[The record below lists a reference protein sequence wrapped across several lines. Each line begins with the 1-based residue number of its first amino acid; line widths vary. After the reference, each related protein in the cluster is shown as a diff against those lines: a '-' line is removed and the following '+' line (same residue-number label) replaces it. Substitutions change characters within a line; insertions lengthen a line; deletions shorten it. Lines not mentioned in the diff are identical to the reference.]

1 MRKVRSLLYKKK
13 ITFIRRMNIQEFSK
27 KKFITNIIFGQKM
40 INDLS
45 LNKKK
50 NVNIEYFLNYLN
62 CFKKYL
68 NENWESKIEIDKYT
82 DLIPQDIENKLMI
95 DSEILLK
102 NNHNIEPYCKK
113 AIKIISPLALFQYN
127 CYHYK
132 LVKLESTHYDLM
144 SILYYNNEI
153 IGYVCCAKRS
163 SGYKNIYIVLLR
175 KYDKKFYEMKNKKI
189 VVINEISED
198 ISFYEKECYT
208 RYIKHIRSQLFSVL
222 YEVLKDNKTIRNIVC
237 IGDEEGGNFLQ
248 LFLVDFLNNKND
260 FYIKIDDFE
269 LYLFS
274 NNTAKLSTDTFYK
287 EFIELFGKNSLITC
301 FSEKNDAHKTWENM
315 ENMNIILL

>member
-1 MRKVRSLLYKKK
+1 
-13 ITFIRRMNIQEFSK
+13 MNIQEFSK
-27 KKFITNIIFGQKM
+27 KKFITNIIFGQKL

-50 NVNIEYFLNYLN
+50 DVNIEYFLNYLN

-82 DLIPQDIENKLMI
+82 GLIPKDIENKLMT

-113 AIKIISPLALFQYN
+113 TIKIISPLALFQFN

-260 FYIKIDDFE
+260 FYIKIEDFE

>member
-1 MRKVRSLLYKKK
+1 
-13 ITFIRRMNIQEFSK
+13 MNIQEFSK

-82 DLIPQDIENKLMI
+82 DLIPQDIENKLMT

-132 LVKLESTHYDLM
+132 LVKLE
-144 SILYYNNEI
+144 
-153 IGYVCCAKRS
+153 
-163 SGYKNIYIVLLR
+163 LR
-175 KYDKKFYEMKNKKI
+175 KK
-189 VVINEISED
+189 VI
-198 ISFYEKECYT
+198 
-208 RYIKHIRSQLFSVL
+208 RV
-222 YEVLKDNKTIRNIVC
+222 
-237 IGDEEGGNFLQ
+237 
-248 LFLVDFLNNKND
+248 
-260 FYIKIDDFE
+260 
-269 LYLFS
+269 
-274 NNTAKLSTDTFYK
+274 
-287 EFIELFGKNSLITC
+287 
-301 FSEKNDAHKTWENM
+301 
-315 ENMNIILL
+315 

>member
-1 MRKVRSLLYKKK
+1 MD
-13 ITFIRRMNIQEFSK
+13 IQEFSK
-27 KKFITNIIFGQKM
+27 KRFITNIIFGQKL

-50 NVNIEYFLNYLN
+50 QVSIEYFMNHLNY
-62 CFKKYL
+62 FKKYL
-68 NENWESKIEIDKYT
+68 NENWEDKIEIEKYIE
-82 DLIPQDIENKLMI
+82 LIPQDIENKLMT

-102 NNHNIEPYCKK
+102 NSHYIEPYCKK
-113 AIKIISPLALFQYN
+113 PIKIASPLVLFQRN

-132 LVKLESTHYDLM
+132 LVKLESAYYDLM

-163 SGYKNIYIVLLR
+163 SGYKNIYIVLLW
-175 KYDKKFYEMKNKKI
+175 KYDKKFYEITNKKL

-222 YEVLKDNKTIRNIVC
+222 YEVLKDNKTIQNIVC
-237 IGDEEGGNFLQ
+237 IGEEEGGNLLQ
-248 LFLVDFLNNKND
+248 LFLVDFLNNKD
-260 FYIKIDDFE
+260 EFYIKIEDIE

-274 NNTAKLSTDTFYK
+274 SNTAKLSTNTFYK

-301 FSEKNDAHKTWENM
+301 FSEKNNAYNTWENT
-315 ENMNIILL
+315 EKMNIILLE

>member
-1 MRKVRSLLYKKK
+1 
-13 ITFIRRMNIQEFSK
+13 MNIQEFSK

-50 NVNIEYFLNYLN
+50 DVNIEYFLNYLN

-82 DLIPQDIENKLMI
+82 DLIPQDIENKLMT

>member
-1 MRKVRSLLYKKK
+1 MD
-13 ITFIRRMNIQEFSK
+13 IQEFSK
-27 KKFITNIIFGQKM
+27 KRFITNIIFGQKL

-45 LNKKK
+45 ANKKK
-50 NVNIEYFLNYLN
+50 QVSIEYFMNHLIH
-62 CFKKYL
+62 FKKYL
-68 NENWESKIEIDKYT
+68 IENWEDKIEIDKYIG
-82 DLIPQDIENKLMI
+82 LIPQNIENKLMI
-95 DSEILLK
+95 DSEILIK
-102 NNHNIEPYCKK
+102 NSHNIEPYCKK
-113 AIKIISPLALFQYN
+113 SIKIISPLALFQRN

-144 SILYYNNEI
+144 SILYYNDEI

-163 SGYKNIYIVLLR
+163 TGYKNIYVVLLR
-175 KYDKKFYEMKNKKI
+175 KYDIKFYETMNKKI
-189 VVINEISED
+189 VVINDISED

-222 YEVLKDNKTIRNIVC
+222 YEVIKDNKTIRNIVC
-237 IGDEEGGNFLQ
+237 IGEEEGGNLLQ
-248 LFLVDFLNNKND
+248 LFLVDFLNNRD
-260 FYIKIDDFE
+260 EFYIKIEDIE

-301 FSEKNDAHKTWENM
+301 FSEKNNAYKTWENT
-315 ENMNIILL
+315 EKMNIILLQ

>member
-1 MRKVRSLLYKKK
+1 
-13 ITFIRRMNIQEFSK
+13 MNIQEFSK
-27 KKFITNIIFGQKM
+27 KKFITNIIFGQKL

-45 LNKKK
+45 VNKKK
-50 NVNIEYFLNYLN
+50 QVSIEYFMNHLTY
-62 CFKKYL
+62 FKKYL
-68 NENWESKIEIDKYT
+68 NENWEDKIEIEKYT
-82 DLIPQDIENKLMI
+82 NLIPQDIENKLMT

-102 NNHNIEPYCKK
+102 NSHYIEPYCKK
-113 AIKIISPLALFQYN
+113 SIKIISPLAIFQRNY
-127 CYHYK
+127 YHYK

-144 SILYYNNEI
+144 SILYYNEEI
-153 IGYVCCAKRS
+153 IGYICCAKRS
-163 SGYKNIYIVLLR
+163 SGYKNIYIVLFC
-175 KYDKKFYEMKNKKI
+175 KYDKKFYENINKKL

-222 YEVLKDNKTIRNIVC
+222 YEILKDNKTIHNIVC
-237 IGDEEGGNFLQ
+237 IGEEEGGNLLQ
-248 LFLVDFLNNKND
+248 LFLVDFLNNKD
-260 FYIKIDDFE
+260 EFYIKIEDIE

-301 FSEKNDAHKTWENM
+301 FSEKNNAYKTWENT
-315 ENMNIILL
+315 EKMNIILLQ

>member
-1 MRKVRSLLYKKK
+1 MD
-13 ITFIRRMNIQEFSK
+13 IQEFSK
-27 KKFITNIIFGQKM
+27 KRFITNIIFGQKL

-45 LNKKK
+45 SNKKK
-50 NVNIEYFLNYLN
+50 QVSIEYFMNHLVH
-62 CFKKYL
+62 FKKYL
-68 NENWESKIEIDKYT
+68 NENWEDKIEIDKYT
-82 DLIPQDIENKLMI
+82 SLIPQDIENKLMT

-102 NNHNIEPYCKK
+102 NSHNIEPYCKK
-113 AIKIISPLALFQYN
+113 AIKIISQLALFQRN

-132 LVKLESTHYDLM
+132 LVKLESPYYDLM
-144 SILYYNNEI
+144 SILYYNDEI
-153 IGYVCCAKRS
+153 IGYVCCAKRT

-175 KYDKKFYEMKNKKI
+175 KYDKKFYEAINKKI
-189 VVINEISED
+189 VVMNEISED

-222 YEVLKDNKTIRNIVC
+222 YEVVKDNKTIRNIVC
-237 IGDEEGGNFLQ
+237 IGEEEGGNFLQ
-248 LFLVDFLNNKND
+248 LFLVDFLNNKD
-260 FYIKIDDFE
+260 EFYIKLDDFE

-301 FSEKNDAHKTWENM
+301 FSDKNEAHKTWENT
-315 ENMNIILL
+315 EKMNIILLS

>member
-1 MRKVRSLLYKKK
+1 MD
-13 ITFIRRMNIQEFSK
+13 IQEFSK
-27 KKFITNIIFGQKM
+27 KRFITNIILGQKL

-50 NVNIEYFLNYLN
+50 QVSIEYFMNHLVH
-62 CFKKYL
+62 FKKYL
-68 NENWESKIEIDKYT
+68 NENWEDKIEIDKYT
-82 DLIPQDIENKLMI
+82 SLIPQDIENKLMI

-113 AIKIISPLALFQYN
+113 AIKIISPLALFQRN

-144 SILYYNNEI
+144 SILYYNDEI
-153 IGYVCCAKRS
+153 IGYICCAKRT
-163 SGYKNIYIVLLR
+163 SGYKNIYIVLLQ
-175 KYDKKFYEMKNKKI
+175 KYDKKFYEIINKKI

-208 RYIKHIRSQLFSVL
+208 RYIKYIRSQLFSVL
-222 YEVLKDNKTIRNIVC
+222 YEVIKDNKTIRNIVC
-237 IGDEEGGNFLQ
+237 IGEEEGGNFLQ
-248 LFLVDFLNNKND
+248 LFLLDFLNNKD
-260 FYIKIDDFE
+260 EFYIKIEEIE

-274 NNTAKLSTDTFYK
+274 FNTAKLSTDTFYK

-301 FSEKNDAHKTWENM
+301 FSEKNNAYKTWENT
-315 ENMNIILL
+315 EKMNIILST

>member
-1 MRKVRSLLYKKK
+1 MD
-13 ITFIRRMNIQEFSK
+13 IQEFSK
-27 KKFITNIIFGQKM
+27 KRFITNIILGQKL

-50 NVNIEYFLNYLN
+50 QVSIEYFMNHLVH
-62 CFKKYL
+62 FKKYL
-68 NENWESKIEIDKYT
+68 NENWEDKIEIDKYT
-82 DLIPQDIENKLMI
+82 SLIPQDIENKLMI

-113 AIKIISPLALFQYN
+113 GIKIISPFALFQRN

-144 SILYYNNEI
+144 SILYYNDEI
-153 IGYVCCAKRS
+153 IGYICCAKRT
-163 SGYKNIYIVLLR
+163 SGYKNIYIVLLQ
-175 KYDKKFYEMKNKKI
+175 KYDKKFYETINKKI

-208 RYIKHIRSQLFSVL
+208 RYIKYIRSQLFSVL
-222 YEVLKDNKTIRNIVC
+222 YEVIKDNKTIRNIVC
-237 IGDEEGGNFLQ
+237 IGEEEGGNFLQ
-248 LFLVDFLNNKND
+248 LFLLDFLNNKD
-260 FYIKIDDFE
+260 EFYIKIEEIE

-274 NNTAKLSTDTFYK
+274 FNTAKLSTDTFYK

-301 FSEKNDAHKTWENM
+301 FSEKNNAYKTWENT
-315 ENMNIILL
+315 EKMNIILST